1 MSLKEK
7 EIKLYSDIL
16 LIRKFEELVL
26 NLFSKGKLFGTTHTY
41 VGQEANATGVIN
53 NLSEEDT
60 IFTNH
65 RCHGHYLVST
75 HDVTGLLSELMGK
88 KSGVCAGI
96 GGSQHICADNFF
108 SNGVQGSFMP
118 ISVGMAFTEKINKT
132 NNIVTA
138 FIGDGT
144 LGEGTVYESFNLMSL
159 LNVPLLVVIENNMY
173 AQTTPVAKSLAGSI
187 KKRSES
193 FDIKTT
199 EINSFNVL
207 EINEVSKKIINE
219 IRDTKKP
226 QVLIIN
232 TYRFN
237 AHSKGDD
244 YRDADEI
251 NKYKQFDPLKI
262 AGKNIDE
269 ETKININ
276 KEIDLILNKALEF
289 AENSEFPDINYINE
303 IFRIIK

>member
-7 EIKLYSDIL
+7 EILLYKDIL
-16 LIRKFEELVL
+16 LVRKFEELVL
-26 NLFSKGKLFGTTHTY
+26 SLFSKGKLFGTTHTY
-41 VGQEANATGVIN
+41 VGQEANATGIIN
-53 NLSEEDT
+53 NLTGDDT

-65 RCHGHYLVST
+65 RCHGHYLVRT
-75 HDVTGLLSELMGK
+75 HDVKGLLSELMGK

-96 GGSQHICADNFF
+96 GGSQHICAENFF

-118 ISVGMAFTEKINKT
+118 ITVGMAFTEKINKT
-132 NNIVTA
+132 KNIVTA

-159 LNVPLLVVIENNMY
+159 YNVPLLVVIENNLY
-173 AQTTPVAKSLAGSI
+173 AQTTPVAKAIAGSI
-187 KKRSES
+187 KKRPES
-193 FDIKTT
+193 FGIKTT
-199 EINSFNVL
+199 EISSFDVF
-207 EINEVSKKIINE
+207 EINEVSGKIINE
-219 IRDTKKP
+219 IRESKSP
-226 QVLIIN
+226 QVLIID

-262 AGKNIDE
+262 AGENIDD
-269 ETKININ
+269 ETKIKIN
-276 KEIDLILNKALEF
+276 QEIDIILKEALEF
-289 AENSEFPDINYINE
+289 AENSEFPDINSLNE